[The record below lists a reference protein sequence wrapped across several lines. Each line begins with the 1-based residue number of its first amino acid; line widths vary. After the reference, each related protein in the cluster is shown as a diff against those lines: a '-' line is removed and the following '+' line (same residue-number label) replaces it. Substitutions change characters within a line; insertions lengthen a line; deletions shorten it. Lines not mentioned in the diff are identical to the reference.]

1 MVFERLSW
9 RVRRTNH
16 ASFRRLSLDSCQKRF
31 LLTHKEVDLAPRTV
45 VGLVL
50 QVGDTEMFPHALESL
65 VPLKKIF
72 FRVSKQNPFFTAVE
86 EDGGLVYSLLI
97 IKAHPIYL

>member
-1 MVFERLSW
+1 
-9 RVRRTNH
+9 
-16 ASFRRLSLDSCQKRF
+16 
-31 LLTHKEVDLAPRTV
+31 
-45 VGLVL
+45 
-50 QVGDTEMFPHALESL
+50 MFPHALESL